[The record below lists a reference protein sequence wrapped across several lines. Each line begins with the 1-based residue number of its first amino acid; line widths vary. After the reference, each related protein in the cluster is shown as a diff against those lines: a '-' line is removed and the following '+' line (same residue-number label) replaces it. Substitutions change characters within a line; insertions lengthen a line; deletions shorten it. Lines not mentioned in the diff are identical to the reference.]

1 MELRNETTSRKE
13 DGKCVSNVGEI
24 PGKCIVLETKA
35 IWKKKHD
42 NPTHKPLTA
51 EQNEDWEMTSKD
63 SLGSLARV
71 SSRGTVE

>member
-1 MELRNETTSRKE
+1 MRQHPGKKMENASVMQEKFQESVLSQRPRKE
-13 DGKCVSNVGEI
+13 
-24 PGKCIVLETKA
+24 A

-42 NPTHKPLTA
+42 NPTHKPWTA

-71 SSRGTVE
+71 GSRGRVE